1 LVCGLVGIPV
11 VLATTVGW
19 PLPHHLSGGG
29 QVADAL
35 RSTIPDSFWPHLF
48 ASLAWIA
55 WAYFVFSV
63 LATAI
68 SRVRTPSG
76 HRRRPLGRHSAAAG
90 LVSAVI
96 TAAVVLSQL
105 RGAPTGRIPAP
116 TSGATAPFRSA
127 VASPPSTSSVARPAL
142 ELVSDSTPLPAAQI
156 AKVTHTVVAGDTL
169 WGIAETYYGNG
180 EQWEA
185 IYQANV
191 GVLQPDGQALSDAHW
206 IYPGWTL
213 VIPNL
218 AVAAPSPSPA
228 AAPAATPRHP
238 MTTTRRHHTARRHR
252 MPASRPP
259 LPRTPITPPAPLRCP
274 SRQPHARPLIP
285 PPPHAVHTMSTS
297 PSPPIT
303 CALEPTTS
311 GPWPSGRASSAWPPS
326 ASSAPSIADADASA

>member
-1 LVCGLVGIPV
+1 M
-11 VLATTVGW
+11 
-19 PLPHHLSGGG
+19 
-29 QVADAL
+29 ADAL

-68 SRVRTPSG
+68 SRIRTPSG

-116 TSGATAPFRSA
+116 TSVATAPFRSA

-142 ELVSDSTPLPAAQI
+142 QLVSDSTPLPAAQI

-191 GVLQPDGQALSDAHW
+191 GVPQPDGRALSDAHW

-213 VIPNL
+213 VIPEPRSL
-218 AVAAPSPSPA
+218 ARTVARARLP
-228 AAPAATPRHP
+228 PRRP
-238 MTTTRRHHTARRHR
+238 
-252 MPASRPP
+252 PSRPP
-259 LPRTPITPPAPLRCP
+259 PLN
-274 SRQPHARPLIP
+274 PL
-285 PPPHAVHTMSTS
+285 
-297 PSPPIT
+297 
-303 CALEPTTS
+303 
-311 GPWPSGRASSAWPPS
+311 
-326 ASSAPSIADADASA
+326 

>member
-1 LVCGLVGIPV
+1 MPRSIQHRARHRPPTVEGLGALVVLVCGLVGIPV

-19 PLPHHLSGGG
+19 PLPHHLRGGG

-48 ASLAWIA
+48 ASLAWLA

-116 TSGATAPFRSA
+116 TSVATAPFRSA

-142 ELVSDSTPLPAAQI
+142 QLVADTTPLPAAQT

-191 GVLQPDGQALSDAHW
+191 GVPQPDGGALSDAHW

-213 VIPNL
+213 VIPEPHGCCAHTL
-218 AVAAPSPSPA
+218 TVACACGPNADLRRGPHHS
-228 AAPAATPRHP
+228 
-238 MTTTRRHHTARRHR
+238 TRRDPTDRGPTGPCRH
-252 MPASRPP
+252 
-259 LPRTPITPPAPLRCP
+259 
-274 SRQPHARPLIP
+274 IP
-285 PPPHAVHTMSTS
+285 
-297 PSPPIT
+297 
-303 CALEPTTS
+303 
-311 GPWPSGRASSAWPPS
+311 
-326 ASSAPSIADADASA
+326 

>member
-1 LVCGLVGIPV
+1 MPRSIQHPRATVRPLIEGLGALVVLVCGLVGIPL

-116 TSGATAPFRSA
+116 TSVATAPFRSA
-127 VASPPSTSSVARPAL
+127 VASPPSTSSVVEAR
-142 ELVSDSTPLPAAQI
+142 AATRVGQHAI
-156 AKVTHTVVAGDTL
+156 ARCADRQG
-169 WGIAETYYGNG
+169 
-180 EQWEA
+180 
-185 IYQANV
+185 
-191 GVLQPDGQALSDAHW
+191 DAHRRSR
-206 IYPGWTL
+206 GHL
-213 VIPNL
+213 VGHCRDVL
-218 AVAAPSPSPA
+218 RQRRAVGGHLSGQRGRAPARWPSP
-228 AAPAATPRHP
+228 
-238 MTTTRRHHTARRHR
+238 
-252 MPASRPP
+252 
-259 LPRTPITPPAPLRCP
+259 
-274 SRQPHARPLIP
+274 Q
-285 PPPHAVHTMSTS
+285 
-297 PSPPIT
+297 
-303 CALEPTTS
+303 
-311 GPWPSGRASSAWPPS
+311 
-326 ASSAPSIADADASA
+326 